1 MERGRIGPSY
11 SRAICFFF
19 VPQFQARLEN
29 MYLINTLNSRPVMI
43 M

>member
-1 MERGRIGPSY
+1 MEWGCIGPSY

-19 VPQFQARLEN
+19 VPQFQACLEN
-29 MYLINTLNSRPVMI
+29 MYLINTLDRPVMI